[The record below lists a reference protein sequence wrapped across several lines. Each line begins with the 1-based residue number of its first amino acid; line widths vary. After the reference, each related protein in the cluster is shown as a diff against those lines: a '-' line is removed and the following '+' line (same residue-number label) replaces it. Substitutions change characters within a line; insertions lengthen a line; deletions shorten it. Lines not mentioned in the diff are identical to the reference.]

1 MERKKFYTK
10 IDLVAEDWYVDANR
24 PPVGKGYVRK
34 DGSTG
39 PRRKINIRGEENPIN
54 ESTGEVQIIKWAD
67 RTEFCVQCSKPCKNK
82 VEQIN
87 LHNGQIKCSCG
98 LKYPIVNIS
107 TIS

>member
-1 MERKKFYTK
+1 MDRKKFYKIIDDLTEGWYIDATPPLKGTWATK
-10 IDLVAEDWYVDANR
+10 VN
-24 PPVGKGYVRK
+24 PKG
-34 DGSTG
+34 G
-39 PRRKINIRGEENPIN
+39 PRRKTNQKGEENEIN
-54 ESTGEVQIIKWAD
+54 ETSGEVQVLKWAD

-87 LHNGQIKCSCG
+87 LNNGQIKCSCG